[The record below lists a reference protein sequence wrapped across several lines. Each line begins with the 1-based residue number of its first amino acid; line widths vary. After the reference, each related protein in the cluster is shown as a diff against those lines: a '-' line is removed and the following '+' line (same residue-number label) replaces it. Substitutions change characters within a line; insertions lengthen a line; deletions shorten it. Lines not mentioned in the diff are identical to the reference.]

1 MTKVAEK
8 RIVMNPADSRPT
20 KNEKRQEA
28 RDKARALR
36 EANSKKSKR
45 NKVLI
50 QSSLAVGVVGV
61 IAIVTV
67 LILGSLRPPGPGP
80 ANMQSDGIKIG
91 EGYQA
96 FRTPALAADEEP
108 TLSVENPEG
117 IPAINIFIDYSCPAC
132 AQFEAING
140 PLLRTWLENGTATVE
155 YHIISFRDAQT
166 AGTRY
171 ATRAANS
178 AACVAEH
185 SPDSFFDFN
194 ELLLAN
200 QPAPPTSFELTNTQL
215 FQVAETSGATNLE
228 AIKEC
233 ISGETFAN
241 WVAEATIRAQRTG
254 PLPVRNAEVP
264 LISATP
270 TVFVNGRVLP
280 PGGDLAAF
288 VASLEASE

>member
-1 MTKVAEK
+1 
-8 RIVMNPADSRPT
+8 MNPADSRPT

-45 NKVLI
+45 KKVLI
-50 QSSLAVGVVGV
+50 QSSLAIGVVGA
-61 IAIVTV
+61 ITIVTV
-67 LILGSLRPPGPGP
+67 LILSSLRPPGPGP

-91 EGYQA
+91 EGYEA

-108 TLSVENPEG
+108 TVSGENPEG

-132 AQFEAING
+132 AQFESANG

-155 YHIISFRDAQT
+155 YHILSFRDAQT

-171 ATRAANS
+171 ATRAGNS

-185 SPDSFFDFN
+185 SPDSFFNFN
-194 ELLLAN
+194 EVLLAN
-200 QPAPPTSFELTNTQL
+200 QPLPPAKYELTNSEL
-215 FQVAETSGATNLE
+215 LLVAQTSGAENLD
-228 AIKEC
+228 AIEQC
-233 ISGETFAN
+233 IEDETFAN
-241 WVAEATIRAQRTG
+241 WVSQATARAMSTG

-264 LISATP
+264 LVTGTP

-280 PGGDLAAF
+280 PGVDLASF
-288 VASLEASE
+288 VASLETSE

>member
-1 MTKVAEK
+1 
-8 RIVMNPADSRPT
+8 MNPADSRPT

-45 NKVLI
+45 KKVLI
-50 QSSLAVGVVGV
+50 QSSLAIGVVGA
-61 IAIVTV
+61 ITIVTV
-67 LILGSLRPPGPGP
+67 LILSSLRPPGPGP

-91 EGYQA
+91 EGYEA

-108 TLSVENPEG
+108 TVSGENPEG
-117 IPAINIFIDYSCPAC
+117 IPAISIFIDYSCPAC
-132 AQFEAING
+132 AQFESANG

-155 YHIISFRDAQT
+155 YHILSFRDAQT

-171 ATRAANS
+171 ATRAGNS

-185 SPDSFFDFN
+185 SPDSFFNFN
-194 ELLLAN
+194 EVLLAN
-200 QPAPPTSFELTNTQL
+200 QPLPPAKYELTNSEL
-215 FQVAETSGATNLE
+215 LLVAQTSGAENLD
-228 AIKEC
+228 AIEQC
-233 ISGETFAN
+233 IEDETFAN
-241 WVAEATIRAQRTG
+241 WVSQATARAMSTG

-264 LISATP
+264 LVTGTP

-280 PGGDLAAF
+280 PGVDLASF
-288 VASLEASE
+288 VASLETRE